1 MQANYDPQLLKAY
14 LDGEFLNLTTGCVYS
29 RFDRAKHVSVHCP
42 DISREALRVGIDF
55 NIGNT
60 NAVIGIRMGDRAFVV
75 DEVVAA
81 HDTDALAQELRRRYP
96 DHKIYGYPD
105 ASGGNRST
113 NATKT
118 DIQILESYGISNQ
131 SPQANPPIRD
141 RVNTVQALL
150 ENGKGQSRLQI
161 WQGCKKLIEC
171 IELQS
176 WDDKTQLPDKTG
188 GHDHLND
195 CLGYW
200 LNRDFSLL
208 HRAAGKGTGIRLY

>member
-1 MQANYDPQLLKAY
+1 
-14 LDGEFLNLTTGCVYS
+14 
-29 RFDRAKHVSVHCP
+29 
-42 DISREALRVGIDF
+42 
-55 NIGNT
+55 
-60 NAVIGIRMGDRAFVV
+60 
-75 DEVVAA
+75 
-81 HDTDALAQELRRRYP
+81 
-96 DHKIYGYPD
+96 
-105 ASGGNRST
+105 
-113 NATKT
+113 
-118 DIQILESYGISNQ
+118 
-131 SPQANPPIRD
+131 
-141 RVNTVQALL
+141 VQALL